1 MMLAGLM
8 QQVPLTL
15 NLVRERVAELY
26 PDKTVTTRYHDRVHV
41 ITYAELLDRAGQLA
55 NFLADIGIS
64 NGMRVSTLAWNS
76 HRHLELYLAVPC
88 MGAVLHT
95 VNARLL
101 APDIARLL
109 AHADDQ
115 VLFVDRSIWRTVG
128 MEIALPRSV
137 RHLVIMEDEGDP
149 SQDSPVPAGISSRCY
164 EDAIAHHGS
173 AFSWPSLDEN
183 EAAGLCYTSGTTG
196 EPKGVLYSHRSTTL
210 HTLACLF
217 ADGIAMRERD
227 VCLPAVPMFHAN
239 AWGFPYAALMAGA
252 SLALPCRQTDPASLV
267 ELIEAAQV
275 TMATAVPTVWI
286 SFLGHL
292 KAEPSALT
300 RISSLKRLPVGGA
313 AIGQSFIDDF
323 ARLGID
329 VMHCWGMTEIS
340 PLGLTNVARSDLDAE
355 ATRSTRTAQG
365 LPIPGCR
372 LRTIDAEGMR
382 CPRDGNTPGELQINS
397 PWAAAAYFGGADG
410 AQAKRQAGDSFVVEE
425 GRVWLKTGDIA
436 TIDSFGYVRIVDRA
450 KDLIKSGGEWISS
463 QALELQIMNHPDVHE
478 AAAIGRP
485 DPKWQ
490 ERPVICVV
498 LQSDTA
504 EHRARFEQEYR
515 FYLAEFFPKW
525 QIPDEVIFS
534 AELPKGKTGKI
545 DKIALRKTLGGS

>member
-15 NLVRERVAELY
+15 NLVRERVADLY
-26 PDKTVTTRYHDRVHV
+26 PNKTVTTRFHDRVHV
-41 ITYAELLDRAGQLA
+41 VTYAEILDRAGRLA
-55 NFLADIGIS
+55 NFLAKLGIGRGI
-64 NGMRVSTLAWNS
+64 RVATLAWNS

-95 VNARLL
+95 INARLP

-109 AHADDQ
+109 AHAGDQ
-115 VLFVDRSIWRTVG
+115 VLFVDRSLWRTIGVETG
-128 MEIALPRSV
+128 LPSGI
-137 RHLVIMEDEGDP
+137 RHIVVMEDERDASVDP
-149 SQDSPVPAGISSRCY
+149 RPAADVPTSRY
-164 EDAIAHHGS
+164 EEIMARYGGVFA
-173 AFSWPSLDEN
+173 WPALDEN
-183 EAAGLCYTSGTTG
+183 EASGLCYTSGTTG
-196 EPKGVLYSHRSTTL
+196 EPKGVLYSHRSATL

-252 SLALPCRQTDPASLV
+252 SLALPCRQTDPASLI

-275 TMATAVPTVWI
+275 TMATAVPTVWLG
-286 SFLGHL
+286 FLDHL
-292 KAEPSALT
+292 RKHPSA
-300 RISSLKRLPVGGA
+300 RPRVASLKRLPVGGA

-323 ARLGID
+323 AQLGID

-340 PLGLTNVARSDLDAE
+340 PLGLTNVARSDLDADE
-355 ATRSTRTAQG
+355 TRRTRTAQG
-365 LPIPGCR
+365 LPIPACR
-372 LRTIDAEGMR
+372 LRAVAADGTPCA
-382 CPRDGNTPGELQINS
+382 RDGGTPGELQVSS
-397 PWAAAAYFGGADG
+397 PWAAAAYFPGTSGQVA
-410 AQAKRQAGDSFVVEE
+410 ADSFVVDD
-425 GRVWLKTGDIA
+425 GRTWLKTGDIA
-436 TIDSFGYVRIVDRA
+436 TIDPHGYVRIVDRA

-463 QALELQIMNHPDVHE
+463 QALELQIMNHPDVRE

-498 LQSDTA
+498 LHADA
-504 EHRARFEQEYR
+504 PEDRARFEQQYR
-515 FYLAEFFPKW
+515 SYLSAFFPKW
-525 QIPDEVIFS
+525 QIPDDVIFC

-545 DKIALRKTLGGS
+545 DKTALRRTLIES

>member
-1 MMLAGLM
+1 MLAGLM

-15 NLVRERVAELY
+15 NLVRERVADLY
-26 PDKTVTTRYHDRVHV
+26 PDKSVTTRYQDRIHV
-41 ITYAELLDRAGQLA
+41 ITYRELLDRAGRIA
-55 NFLADIGIS
+55 GFLTGIGIGR
-64 NGMRVSTLAWNS
+64 GMRVATLAWNS

-95 VNARLL
+95 INARLL

-109 AHADDQ
+109 AHADDR

-128 MEIALPRSV
+128 TDIDLPAAL
-137 RHLVIMEDEGDP
+137 RHVVIMEDEADP
-149 SQDSPVPAGISSRCY
+149 AKDPGVASGVTALSY
-164 EDAIAHHGS
+164 EDVVAQHGR
-173 AFSWPSLDEN
+173 AFPWPALDEN

-196 EPKGVLYSHRSTTL
+196 DPKGVLYSHRSTTL

-227 VCLPAVPMFHAN
+227 VCMPAVPMFHAN

-267 ELIEAAQV
+267 ELIEAAGA
-275 TMATAVPTVWI
+275 TMATAVPTVWLG
-286 SFLGHL
+286 FLDHL
-292 KAEPSALT
+292 KTNPSALQ
-300 RISSLKRLPVGGA
+300 RIASLKRLPVGGA

-340 PLGLTNVARSDLDAE
+340 PLGLTNVARSDLDADE
-355 ATRSTRTAQG
+355 TRKTRTAQG

-372 LRTIDAEGMR
+372 LRAVDADGVR
-382 CPRDGNTPGELQINS
+382 CPTDGMTPGELQISS
-397 PWAAAAYFGGADG
+397 PWAAAAYFDG
-410 AQAKRQAGDSFVVEE
+410 SGRAEATAADSFVADED
-425 GRVWLKTGDIA
+425 RVWLKTGDIA
-436 TIDSFGYVRIVDRA
+436 TIDPHGYVRIVDRA

-463 QALELQIMNHPDVHE
+463 QALELQIMNHPDVRE

-490 ERPVICVV
+490 ERPVICVA
-498 LQSDTA
+498 LQSDSA
-504 EHRARFEQEYR
+504 ERRARFAQDYR
-515 FYLAEFFPKW
+515 LYLSEFFPKW
-525 QIPDEVIFS
+525 QIPDEVIFCH
-534 AELPKGKTGKI
+534 ELPKGKTGKI
-545 DKIALRKTLGGS
+545 DKIALRRSVEKS